1 MTLRID
7 EINALT
13 AADFARRF
21 GAVAEH
27 APWVAAAAGLA
38 RPFADRDGM
47 IAAFAA
53 AVEEA
58 PPEAQLGLLRAHPD
72 LAGKAALVGDV
83 TADSRAEQR
92 GAGLDTLTPDEL
104 ARFTALN
111 DSYRRRFGFPFI
123 LAVKGATKHRILAA
137 FAERLDNPPEA
148 ELAEAVAQVCR
159 ILRFRIE
166 ERVAP

>member
-1 MTLRID
+1 VTLSID
-7 EINALT
+7 EINALS
-13 AADFARRF
+13 AADFAGRF
-21 GAVAEH
+21 GAIAEH
-27 APWVAAAAGLA
+27 APWVAETAALA

-47 IAAFAA
+47 VAAFAA
-53 AVEEA
+53 AVDHA

-72 LAGKAALVGDV
+72 LAGRAALAGDL
-83 TADSRAEQR
+83 TADSSAEQR

-111 DSYRRRFGFPFI
+111 DAYRRRFGFPFI

-137 FAERLDNPPEA
+137 FAERLENPPEA

-159 ILRFRIE
+159 ILRFRLE